1 MNKNNKRSVK
11 KLMVAAI
18 CLGVLVSPFSSV
30 TTGFAA
36 EVLSQFNE
44 KILGKPADKPFIQ
57 VPNKEGNITVNANED
72 LEKFKGFT
80 SESSVAHTEKE
91 YQPKVNPATSK
102 SFKVDNKKSDLFN
115 LSKQQIE
122 DLVTKGYSV
131 DDIYKIDELANKLL
145 IDPQTIITRKEG
157 DKLDWAKLGEVLQQE
172 KDTSMLQVLIK
183 EHPSEYQQIKNEKL
197 TDQNK
202 ILLLSSLDQGKGSIT
217 DLLSTFKSKGEKAVT
232 NYESAKS
239 VKVESQSTNSSDS
252 TDIDPN
258 VLTRLK
264 GISEKTGTP
273 LNELISK
280 YKSAK
285 DLSKNVLVE
294 KE

>member
-1 MNKNNKRSVK
+1 M
-11 KLMVAAI
+11 
-18 CLGVLVSPFSSV
+18 
-30 TTGFAA
+30 
-36 EVLSQFNE
+36 
-44 KILGKPADKPFIQ
+44 
-57 VPNKEGNITVNANED
+57 
-72 LEKFKGFT
+72 
-80 SESSVAHTEKE
+80 
-91 YQPKVNPATSK
+91 
-102 SFKVDNKKSDLFN
+102 
-115 LSKQQIE
+115 
-122 DLVTKGYSV
+122 

-172 KDTSMLQVLIK
+172 KDASMLQVLIK

-217 DLLSTFKSKGEKAVT
+217 ELLSTFKSKGEKAVT

-239 VKVESQSTNSSDS
+239 AKVESQSTSSSDS
-252 TDIDPN
+252 TNIDPN

-280 YKSAK
+280 YKGAK